1 MSQKYIKIIA
11 VIAAVIVVLG
21 TIIPLFSM
29 ILQ

>member
-1 MSQKYIKIIA
+1 MSQKQIKIIA